1 VCARER
7 GRGGGQG
14 EGGREG
20 GGGGGERGTRR
31 HDKERVYVC
40 VREPLCFRLSLA
52 LDGGNVRERDGEREL
67 DGERDGWERERG
79 GGNVSLRLIET
90 GPG

>member
-1 VCARER
+1 
-7 GRGGGQG
+7 
-14 EGGREG
+14 
-20 GGGGGERGTRR
+20 
-31 HDKERVYVC
+31 

-52 LDGGNVRERDGEREL
+52 LAGGNVRERDGEREL